1 MPKIGPFKALA
12 FKTPTPEAERLFT
25 DSFKASRDRYRMAL
39 ESVRGNSLQLANT
52 DYDTGRPTR
61 RGEYQLADDTYAE
74 LLSRLTSHKDAD
86 VPQATRADIMRF
98 YGTVDPAGARDKHER
113 KELQKVQKELA
124 ELNGSTAQPPTR

>member
-1 MPKIGPFKALA
+1 
-12 FKTPTPEAERLFT
+12 
-25 DSFKASRDRYRMAL
+25 MAL

-61 RGEYQLADDTYAE
+61 RGEYELADDTYAE

-113 KELQKVQKELA
+113 KELQKVQRELA
-124 ELNGSTAQPPTR
+124 ELNSSTAQPPTR